1 MERMKGYKGFNDKLQ
16 CTPEGKVFQY
26 EVGKTYTHNGTVL
39 MCSSGFHFTEHPLD
53 ALSYYNLGNASRYAE
68 IEADEVSDKT
78 EKDSKRVAKSL
89 TIKAEIKA
97 PALIKA
103 AVKFV
108 FEKCSPTTGDS
119 AHSATTGDHAHSAT
133 TGGSAHSATTGY
145 SAHSATT
152 GYYAHSATTGDSAHS
167 ATTGDYA
174 HSAVKGKEAIAI
186 AVGCQSRAKG
196 AKGCW
201 LVLAEWKDRKIIAM
215 GVARVNGIKIKADT
229 FYALKNGKF
238 TEVPA

>member
-1 MERMKGYKGFNDKLQ
+1 MKGYKGFNDKLQ

-39 MCSSGFHFTEHPLD
+39 LCRSGFHFAEHPLD
-53 ALSYYNLGNASRYAE
+53 VLSYSNPGDASRYAE

-103 AVKFV
+103 AVEFV
-108 FEKCSPTTGDS
+108 FEKCSPTTGN
-119 AHSATTGDHAHSAT
+119 
-133 TGGSAHSATTGY
+133 
-145 SAHSATT
+145 
-152 GYYAHSATTGDSAHS
+152 SAHS

-174 HSAVKGKEAIAI
+174 HSAGKGKEAIAI

-215 GVARVNGIKIKADT
+215 GVARVNGRKIKADT
-229 FYALKNGKF
+229 LYELKNGKF